1 MKNDAQL
8 RDALRAMMP
17 PASRGRLPDS
27 SILWRKVQ
35 LLRRLEAE
43 EQADRVITGV
53 RYGAAL
59 AVGAVAGWLFPGIA
73 AGTAW
78 QWATA
83 FASGLLLAALLFAV
97 DQIRSED

>member
-8 RDALRAMMP
+8 RDALRAMMSH
-17 PASRGRLPDS
+17 PASGHLPDS
-27 SILWRKVQ
+27 NTLWRKAQ

-43 EQADRVITGV
+43 VHAERVITAV

-59 AVGAVAGWLFPGIA
+59 AVGAVAGWQFPGIA
-73 AGTAW
+73 ASTAW

-83 FASGLLLAALLFAV
+83 FASGVLLAALVLAV